1 MAADTENVD
10 AALPEPKQVESL
22 LLSVAHHWSR
32 RESHARQT
40 ELLERH
46 FSQEQMVTALLKLHK
61 LGDLQPLPKNR
72 QGGAAKTATQAQAE
86 DVVNAITNLGNLDKL
101 PRFVVQSDD
110 LPRVIPLL
118 GALSIGD
125 EQAVSVRLEAL
136 EATQRQ
142 NMMEMRRMLANA
154 RPAGIGSS
162 TLAGNMCPTPDITVT
177 APSFVTMGSRGD
189 VQLAAGALGAQETSG
204 KTSYAAKAGGRAVP
218 NGGEGGL
225 QPPQQDFSNRP
236 TRAELGGRK
245 AGGGGKVERFTSVKR
260 RRLSKEDE
268 NPEGFRT
275 QGRTRKAKERPK
287 VNTGNASME
296 EFADLAGPTEI
307 WVGNTRPETDEEK
320 VEQVLMLTASKIGI
334 SGFKVEKVVKLT
346 KQDQPRTRSWKVVV
360 PARLKEDMMK
370 PEMYPPG
377 WTFRE
382 FTAGYRRPDS
392 SAEVSRGSSPAGDGM
407 AEPV

>member
-1 MAADTENVD
+1 MAADTENLD
-10 AALPEPKQVESL
+10 AALPEAKQVESL

-32 RESHARQT
+32 RETHARQT

-61 LGDLQPLPKNR
+61 LGDLQPAPKHR
-72 QGGAAKTATQAQAE
+72 QGGGVKTATLAQAE
-86 DVVNAITNLGNLDKL
+86 DVLGAITSLGNLDKL

-110 LPRVIPLL
+110 LPRVLPLL

-142 NMMEMRRMLANA
+142 HMMEMKRMLANA
-154 RPAGIGSS
+154 RPAGIAMAGS
-162 TLAGNMCPTPDITVT
+162 MCVTPDITLT
-177 APSFVTMGSRGD
+177 APSFGTVGSRA
-189 VQLAAGALGAQETSG
+189 QPQMTLGGLGPQETQG
-204 KTSYAAKAGGRAVP
+204 KTSYAAKAGASAAP
-218 NGGEGGL
+218 KGGDAGL
-225 QPPQQDFSNRP
+225 NPPQQDFTNRP

-245 AGGGGKVERFTSVKR
+245 TGGGGKVERSTSVKR
-260 RRLSKEDE
+260 RRLSREDE
-268 NPEGFRT
+268 NLEGFRT
-275 QGRTRKAKERPK
+275 QGRTRKVKERPK
-287 VNTGNASME
+287 VNTGSASVE
-296 EFADLAGPTEI
+296 EFADLAGPIEI
-307 WVGNTRPETDEEK
+307 WVGNTRPETDEDK

-334 SGFKVEKVVKLT
+334 TGFKVEKVVKLT

-392 SAEVSRGSSPAGDGM
+392 SAEVSRGSSPAGAGV